1 MKPSLESLLSSNP
14 SSLNELVRTEMAKR
28 SLIEFVQEAWPLI
41 DPAPFQ
47 NNWHIGAICEHLQAV
62 TDGQIRRLVINVPPR
77 TTKSSL
83 VSVLWPTWE
92 WIRNPSNA
100 WMFSS
105 YSLDLSIRDSVKRR
119 ALMEGPWYQNR
130 WPQVKLS
137 SDNNVKRE
145 YTNTLGGIM
154 TATSVGGTVTGKG
167 GDRLVIDDPH
177 QPAGADSDK
186 QRESTLTWYDLTWAN
201 RVTDPKKTAYVII
214 MQRLHENDLTAHVM
228 KREHWEHLCLPME
241 YEP

>member
-1 MKPSLESLLSSNP
+1 
-14 SSLNELVRTEMAKR
+14 MAKR

-47 NNWHIGAICEHLQAV
+47 NNWHIEAICEHLQAV
-62 TDGQIRRLVINVPPR
+62 TEGKIRRLVINVPPR

-92 WIRNPSNA
+92 WIRNPWTA

-105 YSLDLSIRDSVKRR
+105 YSLDLSIRDSVRRR
-119 ALMEGPWYQNR
+119 ALLENPWYQNR

-137 SDNNVKRE
+137 SDQNVKRE
-145 YTNTLGGIM
+145 YKNTLGGMMI
-154 TATSVGGTVTGKG
+154 ATSVGGTVLGRG
-167 GDRLVIDDPH
+167 ADRLVIDDPH

-186 QRESTLTWYDLTWAN
+186 QRETALMWYDLTWTS

-214 MQRLHENDLTAHVM
+214 MQRLHESDITAHVL
-228 KREHWEHLCLPME
+228 KREKWEHLCIPME